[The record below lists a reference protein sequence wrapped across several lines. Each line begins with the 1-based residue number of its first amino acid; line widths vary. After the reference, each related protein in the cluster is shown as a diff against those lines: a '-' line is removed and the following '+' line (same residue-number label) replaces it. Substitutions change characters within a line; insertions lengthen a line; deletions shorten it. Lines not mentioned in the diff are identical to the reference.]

1 MRGTGKLPDLPNERS
16 ASAEKRERIKAAL
29 ASAPD
34 GDSDEESEFEVR
46 SQVHE
51 HYIEYSLRHSLRLD
65 LGTDNDGAFKV
76 AGSKLAPRDQMLL
89 LSNRQRLHDAVK
101 GASCTFA
108 SNNTRIKTHAQILT
122 IILLFVV
129 LPFLTRARARSLS
142 LALALSFSLARARS
156 LSLSH
161 SLSISISVSQSLSLF
176 HSLSIAL
183 FFLITR
189 DSTQ

>member
-1 MRGTGKLPDLPNERS
+1 MTGTGKLPDLPNERS

-34 GDSDEESEFEVR
+34 GDSDDESEFEVR

-51 HYIEYSLRHSLRLD
+51 HYIEYSLRHALRLD

-101 GASCTFA
+101 GALCDI
-108 SNNTRIKTHAQILT
+108 NTPKCSQVFFSA
-122 IILLFVV
+122 LF
-129 LPFLTRARARSLS
+129 FSFSRARAR
-142 LALALSFSLARARS
+142 ARGGGN
-156 LSLSH
+156 
-161 SLSISISVSQSLSLF
+161 
-176 HSLSIAL
+176 
-183 FFLITR
+183 
-189 DSTQ
+189 